1 MNRFLSILGI
11 ISLFSFQSAFS
22 QGTVTGRITDEK
34 DGTPLSGISVKV
46 KGGTVGTSTAGDG
59 SFSINIAEN
68 QATLEISG
76 VGYVSKDVTADA
88 GANISISIPKD
99 NKALTEVVVTAL
111 GIKRSE
117 RGLGYSVSKVDPN
130 ALLQKSEPDVL
141 KSLEGKVAGVNIQQ
155 SDGTPGAATRITIRG
170 DATFFGES
178 QPLIIV
184 DGVPFS
190 NEQISTANQVE
201 GGGAYSSGI
210 SDLDPNDIA
219 TLNILKGSAASALYG
234 SRAANGVIIIT
245 TKSGSAGRS
254 KKGLEVSYSTGVAIE
269 KIENLPAYQN
279 QFGQGAYDAAS
290 IGSNGSWGAPFGGSV
305 DSIATYPAY
314 VGQPGFGD
322 SLPYKA
328 YPNNVKDLFRTGVVY
343 ENSVSM
349 SGGNDKTA
357 FSSTLSYL
365 NHDGYVRNSNFN
377 RANMSFGGSTKLDN
391 GLNVRANFSYST
403 SNQLGGIFG
412 ENQEAGASSS
422 FARSLLLARSWD
434 LSGLPTQTASGKPLS
449 PLPTQF
455 DNPYWAN
462 YHNTSTTGENRT
474 IAGIHLDYNIKKW
487 LRADYQL
494 GSNLVSLA
502 RKEVYDIGS
511 IAASG
516 VGSITEENYTEQ
528 QIESNFILTA
538 TPNIGRDFSLKILGG
553 QNVSQTT
560 TTDVQNVGNDFITPG
575 IYTLHNASTVVN
587 NFDVYTRK
595 RLIGIYA
602 DITVGYRNFAFVDVT
617 GRNDQSSTLAQSK
630 NSYFYPSISGSFVFT
645 DAFGIKSNV
654 LDFGKIRVGW
664 AKVGN
669 DAPPYETQSTYV
681 LNPPILGQSSASS
694 PIQSGNPNIGPEF
707 TQETELG
714 TLLSFFKKRV
724 VLDFTWYDKKTN
736 LLITPVTTPASSG
749 YTSLI
754 DNLGKIDN
762 TGVEIDLGIT
772 PVQTTTFSWNIHA
785 TFTHNKNEVVSLAE
799 GLTRFPLNTVLTGS
813 SEISPYVEV
822 GKPIGFFYGSQTA
835 RDSKGNVLID
845 PQTGFMITSNTP
857 GDIGNPNPDYKMGL
871 GNTFT
876 YKNFI
881 LNILFDFTKGGQI
894 YSETVA
900 DELGRGV
907 TQDTKNRETTWIING
922 VYGNPT
928 TDQPIL
934 DGNGNEIMNT
944 KRIPTED
951 VYFSPG
957 GTEGSFGVNAAAE
970 WNVYDATVLHLR
982 EVSLGYEIPKSALK
996 RLPIGSAVLSLSG
1009 RNLWFYAPGMPKYSN
1024 FDPEENSFGSTS
1036 TQGIELSAAPSTRRY
1051 GINLKVTF

>member
-22 QGTVTGRITDEK
+22 QGTVTGKITDEK
-34 DGTPLSGISVKV
+34 DGTPLSGISVRV
-46 KGGTVGTSTAGDG
+46 KGGTIGTSTAGDG

-68 QATLEISG
+68 EVTLEISG
-76 VGYVSKDVTADA
+76 VGYVSKEITASGGSD
-88 GANISISIPKD
+88 ISIFITKD
-99 NKALTEVVVTAL
+99 NKALSEVVVTAL

-141 KSLEGKVAGVNIQQ
+141 KTLEGKVAGVNIQQ

-178 QPLIIV
+178 QPLFIV

-190 NEQISTANQVE
+190 NEQISTANQVV

-219 TLNILKGSAASALYG
+219 TINVLKGAAASALYG
-234 SRAANGVIIIT
+234 SRAANGVVIIT

-254 KKGLEVSYSTGVAIE
+254 KKGLEVSYSTGVSIE
-269 KIENLPAYQN
+269 KIANLPVYQN

-314 VGQPGFGD
+314 IGQPGIGD
-322 SLPYKA
+322 SLAYKA

-343 ENSVSM
+343 ENSLSL

-412 ENQEAGASSS
+412 ENQEVGSSSS

-455 DNPYWAN
+455 DNPYWGN
-462 YHNTSTTGENRT
+462 YHNTSTTGEDRT
-474 IAGIHLDYNIKKW
+474 IAGVHLDYNIKKW

-494 GSNLVSLA
+494 GSNSVSLA
-502 RKEVYDIGS
+502 RKEIYDIGS
-511 IAASG
+511 IAASS
-516 VGSITEENYTEQ
+516 VGNITEENFTEQ

-538 TPNIGRDFSLKILGG
+538 TPNIGRDFSLKILAG

-560 TTDVQNVGNDFITPG
+560 TTDIENVGNNFITSG
-575 IYTLHNASTVVN
+575 IYTLHNASTVTN
-587 NFDVYTRK
+587 NFDLYTRK

-602 DITVGYRNFAFVDVT
+602 DVTLGYRSFAYLDVT
-617 GRNDQSSTLAQSK
+617 GRNDQSSTLATSK

-645 DAFGIKSNV
+645 DAFKIKSNV
-654 LDFGKIRVGW
+654 LDFGKIRAGW
-664 AKVGN
+664 AKVGA
-669 DAPPYETQSTYV
+669 DADPYLTENTYK

-694 PIQSGNPNIGPEF
+694 PIQAGNPDIGPEF
-707 TQETELG
+707 TRETELG
-714 TLLSFFKKRV
+714 TQLSFLKRRV
-724 VLDFTWYDKKTN
+724 TVDFTWYDKKTE
-736 LLITPVTTPASSG
+736 LLISPSTTPASSG

-785 TFTHNKNEVVSLAE
+785 IFTHNKNKVVALTE
-799 GLTRFPLNTVLTGS
+799 GLTRLPLNTVLTGS
-813 SEISPYVEV
+813 SEISPYIEV
-822 GKPIGFFYGSQTA
+822 GKPVGFFYGSQTA

-845 PQTGFMITSNTP
+845 PQTGFMITSTTP
-857 GDIGNPNPDYKMGL
+857 GDIGNPNADYKMGV

-876 YKNFI
+876 YKNFV
-881 LNILFDFTKGGQI
+881 LDILFDFTKGGQI
-894 YSETVA
+894 YSETVSS
-900 DELGRGV
+900 ELGRGV
-907 TQDTKNRETTWIING
+907 TQDTKNRETSWIING
-922 VYGNPT
+922 VYGDPT
-928 TDQPIL
+928 TDKPIL
-934 DGNGNEIMNT
+934 DGNGHEITNT
-944 KRIPTED
+944 VRLPTED
-951 VYFSPG
+951 IYFAPG
-957 GTEGSFGVNAAAE
+957 GTEGSFGINAASE

-982 EVSLGYEIPKSALK
+982 EVSLGYEIPKSVLK
-996 RLPIGSAVLSLSG
+996 RLPIGSAVLSLTG
-1009 RNLWFYAPGMPKYSN
+1009 RNLWFYAPGMPKYTN
-1024 FDPEENSFGSTS
+1024 FDPEENSFGATS
-1036 TQGIELSAAPSTRRY
+1036 TQSIELSAAPSTRRY